1 MSEKILLIDG
11 HSILNRAFYGLPD
24 LTNAEGRH
32 TGAVYGFLNI
42 MFRIMEEEKPEY
54 LTVAFDLSAPTFR
67 HKRYEAYKGTRKP
80 MPEELREQVPL
91 IKEMLSAMGIN
102 IMSLEGYE
110 ADDLLG
116 TVARRSEAK
125 GMDVTILSG
134 DRDLLQ
140 LATDKVLIRLPKT
153 VRGKTTIENY
163 HTAEVLEKYQVT
175 PQQIIELKALM
186 GDSSDNIPGIPGVG
200 EKTATKMIVQFGS
213 IENAHEHL
221 EEVKPNKAKE
231 SLREHYDMAQ
241 LSKELATI
249 NTDSP
254 LEFSYEK
261 AKVENP
267 YTPEAYELC
276 KRLEFK
282 NMLNRFDPAT
292 AADSSMEL
300 EFFTCNDLS
309 GVEALFEKAGKKDQV
324 GISVLAD
331 QEEVYSVGLVLDEN
345 EIYQIPVGGLLT
357 GEYLCTKIEK
367 LAQETVICAMDIKAA
382 LKHVALT
389 KPEQVF
395 DAGIAAYL
403 LNPLKSSYTHDD
415 MAREYL
421 NGMMLPAKEDLLG
434 KTSLKKAWEDE
445 MEGLG
450 NYACYQAFVPYM
462 AREELLRRLDET
474 GMRKVYD
481 EIELPLVFTLD
492 SMEKWGIA
500 VKGEELKS
508 YGEKLSVR
516 IQELEKTIWQEAG
529 EEFNINSPKQL
540 GVILFEKLGLPG
552 GKKTKTGY
560 STAADIL
567 DKLAPEHVIVKDI
580 LEYRQLTKLKSTYA
594 DGLGNVIGKD
604 GRIHSTFNQTITATG
619 RISSTEPNLQNIPV
633 RMELGRL
640 IRKVFVPED
649 GYVFLD
655 ADYSQ
660 IELRVLAHMSG
671 DEKLI
676 QAYREAEDIHR
687 LTASQVFH
695 VPLDEVTPLQ
705 RRNAKAVNFG
715 IVYGISS
722 FGLSQD
728 LSITRKEAAAYIEKY
743 FETYPK
749 IKGFLDG
756 LVKDGKEYGYVTT
769 MFGRRRPVPEL
780 KSSNFMQRSFGER
793 VAMNSPIQGT
803 AADIIKIAM
812 NHVYERMKKEGLQS
826 RLVLQ
831 VHDELLIET
840 KKEEIEEVSRILE
853 EEMTGAAELKV
864 ELDVDMH
871 QGDSWYEAK

>member
-175 PQQIIELKALM
+175 PPQIIELKALM

-567 DKLAPEHVIVKDI
+567 DKLAPEHVDC
-580 LEYRQLTKLKSTYA
+580 ERYP
-594 DGLGNVIGKD
+594 G
-604 GRIHSTFNQTITATG
+604 
-619 RISSTEPNLQNIPV
+619 IP
-633 RMELGRL
+633 
-640 IRKVFVPED
+640 P
-649 GYVFLD
+649 
-655 ADYSQ
+655 A
-660 IELRVLAHMSG
+660 
-671 DEKLI
+671 
-676 QAYREAEDIHR
+676 
-687 LTASQVFH
+687 
-695 VPLDEVTPLQ
+695 DEVEIHLC
-705 RRNAKAVNFG
+705 RRTWKC
-715 IVYGISS
+715 
-722 FGLSQD
+722 D
-728 LSITRKEAAAYIEKY
+728 RKRRTNSLY
-743 FETYPK
+743 F
-749 IKGFLDG
+749 
-756 LVKDGKEYGYVTT
+756 
-769 MFGRRRPVPEL
+769 
-780 KSSNFMQRSFGER
+780 
-793 VAMNSPIQGT
+793 
-803 AADIIKIAM
+803 
-812 NHVYERMKKEGLQS
+812 
-826 RLVLQ
+826 
-831 VHDELLIET
+831 
-840 KKEEIEEVSRILE
+840 
-853 EEMTGAAELKV
+853 
-864 ELDVDMH
+864 
-871 QGDSWYEAK
+871 

>member
-175 PQQIIELKALM
+175 PPQIIELKALM

-671 DEKLI
+671 DEALI
-676 QAYREAEDIHR
+676 ESFNNGEDIHR
-687 LTASQVFH
+687 ATAARVLGIPEDKITLEERS
-695 VPLDEVTPLQ
+695 
-705 RRNAKAVNFG
+705 RAKAVNFG
-715 IVYGISS
+715 VIYGMSA
-722 FGLSQD
+722 FGLSSE
-728 LSITRKEAAAYIEKY
+728 LRITRKDADEYIKAYFAKHAA
-743 FETYPK
+743 
-749 IKGFLDG
+749 
-756 LVKDGKEYGYVTT
+756 VKEFMDEQVKFCKANGYVSTLL
-769 MFGRRRPVPEL
+769 GRKRFIKEINASAYMV
-780 KSSNFMQRSFGER
+780 KQVGER
-793 VAMNSPIQGT
+793 LAMNTPIQGS
-803 AADIIKIAM
+803 AADIIKLAM
-812 NHVYERMKKEGLQS
+812 IKVFRALRDQGLRS
-826 RLVLQ
+826 RLILQ
-831 VHDELLIET
+831 VHDELIINT
-840 KKEEIEEVSRILE
+840 CE
-853 EEMTGAAELKV
+853 EEKDQVEKLLTENMESAYQLAVKLKADLN
-864 ELDVDMH
+864 E
-871 QGDSWYEAK
+871 GESWYELK

>member
-175 PQQIIELKALM
+175 PPQIIELKALM

-715 IVYGISS
+715 IVYGLSS

>member
-1 MSEKILLIDG
+1 MILSEKILLIDG

-80 MPEELREQVPL
+80 IPEELREQVPL

-102 IMSLEGYE
+102 MMFMEGYE

-153 VRGKTTIENY
+153 VRGKTTIEDY
-163 HTAEVLEKYQVT
+163 HTAEVIEKYQVT
-175 PQQIIELKALM
+175 PPQIIELKALM

-282 NMLNRFDPAT
+282 NMLNRFDPVT

-309 GVEALFEKAGKKDQV
+309 GVEALFEKAARKEQV

-331 QEEVYSVGLVLDEN
+331 PDQVYTVGLVLDEK

-357 GEYLCTKIEK
+357 GDYLCGK
-367 LAQETVICAMDIKAA
+367 LKTLADRTLLCAMDIKAV
-382 LKHVALT
+382 LKHVPLEN
-389 KPEQVF
+389 PEKVF
-395 DAGIAAYL
+395 DAGVAAYL
-403 LNPLKSSYTHDD
+403 LNPLKSAYTHDD
-415 MAREYL
+415 IAREYL
-421 NGMMLPAKEDLLG
+421 DGMMLPAKEDLLG
-434 KTSLKKAWEDE
+434 KTSLKKAWEEE

-450 NYACYQAFVPYM
+450 NYACYQAFVPCM
-462 AREELLRRLDET
+462 ARGVLLEKLDET

-492 SMEKWGIA
+492 SMEKWGIS

-508 YGEKLSVR
+508 YG
-516 IQELEKTIWQEAG
+516 
-529 EEFNINSPKQL
+529 
-540 GVILFEKLGLPG
+540 
-552 GKKTKTGY
+552 
-560 STAADIL
+560 
-567 DKLAPEHVIVKDI
+567 
-580 LEYRQLTKLKSTYA
+580 
-594 DGLGNVIGKD
+594 
-604 GRIHSTFNQTITATG
+604 
-619 RISSTEPNLQNIPV
+619 
-633 RMELGRL
+633 
-640 IRKVFVPED
+640 
-649 GYVFLD
+649 
-655 ADYSQ
+655 
-660 IELRVLAHMSG
+660 
-671 DEKLI
+671 
-676 QAYREAEDIHR
+676 
-687 LTASQVFH
+687 
-695 VPLDEVTPLQ
+695 
-705 RRNAKAVNFG
+705 
-715 IVYGISS
+715 
-722 FGLSQD
+722 
-728 LSITRKEAAAYIEKY
+728 
-743 FETYPK
+743 
-749 IKGFLDG
+749 
-756 LVKDGKEYGYVTT
+756 
-769 MFGRRRPVPEL
+769 
-780 KSSNFMQRSFGER
+780 
-793 VAMNSPIQGT
+793 
-803 AADIIKIAM
+803 
-812 NHVYERMKKEGLQS
+812 
-826 RLVLQ
+826 
-831 VHDELLIET
+831 
-840 KKEEIEEVSRILE
+840 
-853 EEMTGAAELKV
+853 
-864 ELDVDMH
+864 
-871 QGDSWYEAK
+871 